1 MRIPGLMVLC
11 MLSIVGFKEI
21 TCKNTKERTVY
32 DASKTYVH
40 LLTHTHDDL
49 GWLKT
54 LDMYFSGTNETKAR
68 GSVLNIL
75 DTTIPELINDANKR
89 FCYCEVKYF
98 AMWWKYQTPDMKT
111 AVKQLVNERRL
122 EFVNGGWS

>member
-1 MRIPGLMVLC
+1 
-11 MLSIVGFKEI
+11 
-21 TCKNTKERTVY
+21 
-32 DASKTYVH
+32 

-75 DTTIPELINDANKR
+75 DTTIPELINDPSKR
-89 FCYCEVKYF
+89 FCYCEIKYF
-98 AMWWKYQTPDMKT
+98 SMWWKYQNTAMKN
-111 AVKQLVNERRL
+111 AVKQLVNDGRL
-122 EFVNGGWS
+122 EFVNAGWS